1 MTGILID
8 QMHHL
13 VMEYSDL
20 DNFCF
25 AEVSSNCAINNKP
38 DNLSK
43 FQPDKFWDKL
53 FEENH

>member
-43 FQPDKFWDKL
+43 FQPDKF
-53 FEENH
+53 